1 MSTNELSNKIRELKE
16 LKQLEEELK
25 QEITAIEDAIKSH
38 MGDEEELR
46 AGIFKVTYKR
56 VKSSRLDNKRLKAEL
71 PEVAE
76 QYTVA
81 SEYRRFIVA

>member
-25 QEITAIEDAIKSH
+25 QEIMAIEEAIKSH

-46 AGIFKVTYKR
+46 AGIFKITYKR
-56 VKSSRLDNKRLKAEL
+56 VKSSRLDSKRLKAEL
-71 PEVAE
+71 PEIAE
-76 QYTVA
+76 Q
-81 SEYRRFIVA
+81 

>member
-25 QEITAIEDAIKSH
+25 QEITAIEEAIKSH

-46 AGIFKVTYKR
+46 AGIFKITYTR
-56 VKSSRLDNKRLKAEL
+56 VKSSRLDSKRLKAEL
-71 PEVAE
+71 PEIAE
-76 QYTVA
+76 Q
-81 SEYRRFIVA
+81 

>member
-1 MSTNELSNKIRELKE
+1 MSTSELANKIRELKE

-38 MGDEEELR
+38 MGDEEELK
-46 AGIFKVTYKR
+46 AGIFKVTYKH
-56 VKSSRLDNKRLKAEL
+56 VKSSRLDSKRLKAEL

-76 QYTVA
+76 QYTIA
-81 SEYRRFIVA
+81 SEYRRFTVA